1 MVILKLLLYL
11 FVLVLVV
18 FLAYYTTKLVGKS
31 AGGKQ
36 LGKSIHVLERTGI
49 GRDSWLMIV
58 EVQGKVMLLG
68 LSPAGIQQISE
79 LEDYVRPTEDGE
91 GDKSFLAMLT
101 KQMEE
106 GQAAFHRQKNDRD
119 K

>member
-1 MVILKLLLYL
+1 M
-11 FVLVLVV
+11 
-18 FLAYYTTKLVGKS
+18 
-31 AGGKQ
+31 
-36 LGKSIHVLERTGI
+36 
-49 GRDSWLMIV
+49 
-58 EVQGKVMLLG
+58 MLLG

-79 LEDYVRPTEDGE
+79 LEDYVRPKEDGE

>member
-68 LSPAGIQQISE
+68 LSPAGM
-79 LEDYVRPTEDGE
+79 YGPKR
-91 GDKSFLAMLT
+91 
-101 KQMEE
+101 MEKE
-106 GQAAFHRQKNDRD
+106 IKAFWPC
-119 K
+119 

>member
-36 LGKSIHVLERTGI
+36 LGKSIREF
-49 GRDSWLMIV
+49 S
-58 EVQGKVMLLG
+58 
-68 LSPAGIQQISE
+68 
-79 LEDYVRPTEDGE
+79 
-91 GDKSFLAMLT
+91 KSVSSKIMYGP
-101 KQMEE
+101 KRMEKE
-106 GQAAFHRQKNDRD
+106 IKAFWPC
-119 K
+119 

>member
-31 AGGKQ
+31 
-36 LGKSIHVLERTGI
+36 SHVLERTGI

-58 EVQGKVMLLG
+58 EGQGKVMLLG

-79 LEDYVRPTEDGE
+79 LEDYVRPKEDGE

>member
-36 LGKSIHVLERTGI
+36 LGKSIHVL
-49 GRDSWLMIV
+49 
-58 EVQGKVMLLG
+58 
-68 LSPAGIQQISE
+68 A
-79 LEDYVRPTEDGE
+79 
-91 GDKSFLAMLT
+91 
-101 KQMEE
+101 
-106 GQAAFHRQKNDRD
+106 
-119 K
+119 

>member
-79 LEDYVRPTEDGE
+79 LEDYVRPKEDGE
-91 GDKSFLAMLT
+91 GDKSFSGHADKADGRGAGSFSQT
-101 KQMEE
+101 KE
-106 GQAAFHRQKNDRD
+106 
-119 K
+119 

>member
-58 EVQGKVMLLG
+58 EVQGKVTVSYTHL
-68 LSPAGIQQISE
+68 
-79 LEDYVRPTEDGE
+79 DVY
-91 GDKSFLAMLT
+91 K
-101 KQMEE
+101 
-106 GQAAFHRQKNDRD
+106 RQFPI
-119 K
+119 